1 MNIKSAKKNLLS
13 GGTEGWDSL
22 TWPRLAPKDFLFHG
36 RHRTAQFV
44 IFQDSIWRHYTLMRT
59 SMVLT
64 TLLTRYMIR
73 VRKVKGGGSKESG
86 SKNWIARYKRAY
98 LRKKNMVRYWKL
110 QLCMYIKESI
120 INHSR
125 SKNRSMLRVA
135 KVSLLPLCVKSVVH
149 FSVSDCKHDNQD
161 PET

>member
-1 MNIKSAKKNLLS
+1 
-13 GGTEGWDSL
+13 
-22 TWPRLAPKDFLFHG
+22 
-36 RHRTAQFV
+36 
-44 IFQDSIWRHYTLMRT
+44 
-59 SMVLT
+59 MVLT

-73 VRKVKGGGSKESG
+73 VRKVKGGGSRESG

-125 SKNRSMLRVA
+125 SKNRSMLRIA